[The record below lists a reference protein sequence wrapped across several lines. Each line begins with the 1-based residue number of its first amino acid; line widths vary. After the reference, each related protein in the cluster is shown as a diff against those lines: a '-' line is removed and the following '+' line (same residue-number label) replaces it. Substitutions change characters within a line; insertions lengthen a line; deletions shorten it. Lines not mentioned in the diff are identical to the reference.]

1 MNYKNGDK
9 ISIDL
14 ATFFSAYDDV
24 VGEYYQDENGN
35 VEIYI
40 PKSEFHTE
48 FYIKLPKDTKIKKTI
63 DKQTK

>member
-9 ISIDL
+9 ISMNL

-24 VGEYYQDENGN
+24 TGEYYQDENGN

-40 PKSEFHTE
+40 PENEFHTE
-48 FYIKLPKDTKIKKTI
+48 FYMKLPKDTKF
-63 DKQTK
+63 